1 MRRSLS
7 LAVKAAGL
15 LAVTAAI
22 GFSLTTPAQAI
33 ANGTP
38 VPEGQ
43 YRFSVK
49 LTMTNIPRPD
59 GSHYNSACSAALI
72 SARWIMTAGHC
83 FHDVNRNRVSGLVPY
98 ATTALVGQADVAG
111 TGGHLVNVVWVQQ
124 SPSNDI
130 AVAELDQ
137 AITDVQPIEVS
148 TRTPKIGEVLRIT
161 GWGATSSDNPVPNTH
176 LLTGQVT
183 VSSVTPTVVGVK
195 GYRPLPT
202 TSACLYDSGAPYFL
216 ERKGRAPLLVSVESD
231 GPDCPHDQEET
242 TSRVDTVANWV
253 HRVTSS

>member
-7 LAVKAAGL
+7 LAVRAAGL

-22 GFSLTTPAQAI
+22 GFSLSTPAQAI

-38 VPEGQ
+38 VPEGR

-72 SARWIMTAGHC
+72 SQKWIITAGHC
-83 FHDVNRNRVSGLVPY
+83 FHDVYRNRVSGLVPY
-98 ATTALVGQADVAG
+98 ATTALVGQADVSG

-130 AVAELDQ
+130 AVAELDR
-137 AITDVQPIEVS
+137 AITDVKPIELS

-161 GWGATSSDNPVPNTH
+161 GWGATSSDHPVPNTH

-183 VSSVTPTVVGVK
+183 VSSFTSATVGVK
-195 GYRPLPT
+195 GYKPLPT

-216 ERKGRAPLLVSVESD
+216 ERPDREPLLVSVESD

-242 TSRVDTVANWV
+242 TSRVDTVATWIR
-253 HRVTSS
+253 RVTD